1 MNFDELSEIITSNI
15 NYFKSISPRKNLETI
30 LKSMLSYLDELIKN
44 DFAEIPYEDFYDD
57 VNDLFDG
64 ILRSVINQKFTDES
78 LTILNSYVL
87 LCINLNNF
95 DHNIFKNSYLIEILL
110 IIINS
115 ARSINDSIR
124 LNQYLYDKLE
134 NLLSSNDTNVS
145 LSKKYLGEY
154 RKFLT
159 NEV

>member
-15 NYFKSISPRKNLETI
+15 NYFKSISPRKNLEII

-44 DFAEIPYEDFYDD
+44 DSAEIPYEGFYDD

-64 ILRSVINQKFTDES
+64 VLRSVINQKFTDES

-87 LCINLNNF
+87 LCMNLNNF
-95 DHNIFKNSYLIEILL
+95 DHNIFRNSYLIEILL

>member
-15 NYFKSISPRKNLETI
+15 NYFKSISPRKNLEII

-44 DFAEIPYEDFYDD
+44 DSAEIPYEGFYDD

>member
-44 DFAEIPYEDFYDD
+44 DSAEIPYEGFYDD

-64 ILRSVINQKFTDES
+64 VLRSVINQKFTDES
-78 LTILNSYVL
+78 LTVLNSYVL

-95 DHNIFKNSYLIEILL
+95 DHNIFKKILSL
-110 IIINS
+110 VDING
-115 ARSINDSIR
+115 IMLND
-124 LNQYLYDKLE
+124 E
-134 NLLSSNDTNVS
+134 N
-145 LSKKYLGEY
+145 
-154 RKFLT
+154 
-159 NEV
+159 

>member
-15 NYFKSISPRKNLETI
+15 NYFKSISPRKNLETN

-44 DFAEIPYEDFYDD
+44 DSAEIPYEGFYDD

-64 ILRSVINQKFTDES
+64 VLRSVINQKFTDES

-87 LCINLNNF
+87 LCMNLNNF

-124 LNQYLYDKLE
+124 LNQDLYDKLE
-134 NLLSSNDTNVS
+134 NLLSSSDTNVS

>member
-44 DFAEIPYEDFYDD
+44 DSAEIPYEGFYDD

-64 ILRSVINQKFTDES
+64 VLRSVINQKFTDES
-78 LTILNSYVL
+78 LTVLNSYVL
-87 LCINLNNF
+87 LCMNLNNF

>member
-1 MNFDELSEIITSNI
+1 MNFDELSETITSNI

>member
-44 DFAEIPYEDFYDD
+44 DSAEIPYEGFYDD

-64 ILRSVINQKFTDES
+64 VLRSVINQKFTDES

-87 LCINLNNF
+87 LCMNLNNF

-124 LNQYLYDKLE
+124 LNQDLYDKLE
-134 NLLSSNDTNVS
+134 NLLSSSDTNVS

>member
-44 DFAEIPYEDFYDD
+44 DSAEIPYEGFYDD

-64 ILRSVINQKFTDES
+64 VLRSVINQKFTDES

-87 LCINLNNF
+87 LCMNLNNF
-95 DHNIFKNSYLIEILL
+95 DHNIFRNSYLIEILL

>member
-44 DFAEIPYEDFYDD
+44 DSAEIPYEDFYDD

>member
-44 DFAEIPYEDFYDD
+44 DSAEIPYEGFYDD

>member
-44 DFAEIPYEDFYDD
+44 DSAEIPYEGFYDD

-64 ILRSVINQKFTDES
+64 VLRSVINQKFTDES

-87 LCINLNNF
+87 LCMNLNNF

>member
-44 DFAEIPYEDFYDD
+44 DSAEIPYEDFYDD

-78 LTILNSYVL
+78 LTVLNSYVL

-134 NLLSSNDTNVS
+134 NLLSSSDTNVS

>member
-1 MNFDELSEIITSNI
+1 MNFDELSEIITINI

-44 DFAEIPYEDFYDD
+44 DSAEIPYEGFYDD

-64 ILRSVINQKFTDES
+64 VLRSVINQKFTDES
-78 LTILNSYVL
+78 LTVLNSYVL

-134 NLLSSNDTNVS
+134 NLLSSSDTNVS

>member
-44 DFAEIPYEDFYDD
+44 DSAEIPYEGFYDD

-64 ILRSVINQKFTDES
+64 VLRSVINQKFTDES
-78 LTILNSYVL
+78 LTVLNSYVL

-95 DHNIFKNSYLIEILL
+95 DHNIFKNSYSREILS

-134 NLLSSNDTNVS
+134 NLLSSSDTNVS